1 MSVRTFSPRVILVP
15 LFALTLACSGANGE
29 APRPGG
35 EAAGGGEAA
44 DGGED
49 EGWVEVK
56 PEPAGDGPVLRLS
69 GTVRHM
75 DLEGG
80 LYVIR
85 DAEGTNYN
93 PTNLPEAFRI
103 DGLAVEAAAQ
113 ARDDLM
119 SIGMVGPMVDIVRIR
134 EREAPVGGHVP
145 PTDGEEGLSGTAWV
159 LDDLAGAGV
168 VARATLVFAEDGTA
182 GGHGSCN
189 RFHGPVSIADAT
201 LDFGLLATTRMMCG
215 EAVMNQEAEYLAAL
229 GEAERFELDGT
240 HLYIHTAGRAEP
252 LRFIAAEGPN

>member
-1 MSVRTFSPRVILVP
+1 MSVCTFSLRVILAP

-35 EAAGGGEAA
+35 EAA

-49 EGWVEVK
+49 EGWVELK
-56 PEPAGDGPVLRLS
+56 PESAEGGPVLSLS

-85 DAEGTNYN
+85 DADGTNYN
-93 PTNLPEAFRI
+93 PTNLPEAFRM

-134 EREAPVGGHVP
+134 ERDAPVGGHIG

-182 GGHGSCN
+182 SGHGSCN
-189 RFHGPVSIADAT
+189 QFRGPVSFGDGT

-215 EAVMNQEAEYLAAL
+215 GAVMNQEADYLAAL
-229 GEAERFELDGT
+229 GAAERFELDGT
-240 HLYIHTAGRAEP
+240 YLHIHTAGRAQP
-252 LRFIAAEGPN
+252 LRFIAAEGRN